1 MNNDTKVVAEI
12 YQRFA
17 QKISHYIIANSGSE
31 EDAADIFQEVLTDIY
46 KQAVHKQLQLTC
58 PFEPFLLLLCKRKW
72 LNELKKRGR
81 QPVTKNTDDVYI
93 GEDVFA
99 QAEVLQQQESRM
111 QLFLQCFEKLGD
123 SCREILRRSM
133 SGEAQE
139 QTAEALKVSYGY
151 LRKKKSE
158 CMAALTKMIYSQLPG
173 KP

>member
-1 MNNDTKVVAEI
+1 M
-12 YQRFA
+12 
-17 QKISHYIIANSGSE
+17 ANSGNE

-46 KQAVHKQLQLTC
+46 KQAVYKQLQLTC

-81 QPVTKNTDDVYI
+81 QPVTKDVDDVYI

-99 QAEVLQQQESRM
+99 QAEMLRQQETRM
-111 QLFLQCFEKLGD
+111 ELFLQCFEKLGD
-123 SCREILRRSM
+123 SCKEVIKRSM

-139 QTAEALKVSYGY
+139 LIAEQLKVSYGY

-173 KP
+173 KQ